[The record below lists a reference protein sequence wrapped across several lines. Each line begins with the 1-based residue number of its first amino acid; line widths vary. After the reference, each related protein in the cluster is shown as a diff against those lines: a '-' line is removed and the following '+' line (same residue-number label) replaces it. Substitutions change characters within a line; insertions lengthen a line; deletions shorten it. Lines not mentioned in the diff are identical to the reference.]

1 MRTEV
6 KGRMEKTLEKKEYP
20 SWFYE
25 NINTTDK
32 PVTRLKKREKT
43 HLKSEMKVETI
54 LQTLQK
60 YKGV

>member
-1 MRTEV
+1 
-6 KGRMEKTLEKKEYP
+6 MEKTLEKKEYP